1 MIIQSKSTQRPPGPL
16 MVLQLN
22 DPLPTES
29 PTQISHGITNLH
41 QYVRATYTW
50 LFAFAWEQTNALVKK
65 TLGGWAFTIDNIV

>member
-1 MIIQSKSTQRPPGPL
+1 MIPCPQTKSYT
-16 MVLQLN
+16 
-22 DPLPTES
+22 D
-29 PTQISHGITNLH
+29 ITNLH